1 MKRCGV
7 LLVNLGTPDKPEKNA
22 VRSYLREFLM
32 DKQVINLPYPLRFI
46 LVNLIIIPK
55 RLNKVTGLY
64 KSIWEEDSP
73 IRSILFKQAS
83 ALELRLQKQQDE
95 IWVEA
100 AMTYG
105 SPEIPQALK
114 KLIEKPIDHLFVLP
128 LYPQF
133 SYTTTTPVI
142 NRVKQALKRL
152 AYKGEYQIVE
162 HYFQHPLYI
171 EALAQQF
178 LERWERNNKPEVLV
192 LSYHGIPLS
201 YAEKGDPYLE
211 QCKQTTA
218 LIKSA
223 LKFSAVNILESF
235 QSRVTAEEWA
245 KPYTDELLLELAEQN
260 VRHLE
265 ISCPGFSADC
275 LETLD
280 EIAIEYK
287 KSYLEAGGESFFC
300 YPALNDS
307 DNHMRLL
314 EALVLERLPK
324 NAS

>member
-1 MKRCGV
+1 MKRCAV
-7 LLVNLGTPDKPEKNA
+7 LLVNLGTPDKPEKKA
-22 VRSYLREFLM
+22 VRAYLREFLM

-73 IRSILFKQAS
+73 IRSILFQQAS
-83 ALELRLQKQQDE
+83 ALELRLQKQRDKF
-95 IWVEA
+95 WVGA

-105 SPEIPQALK
+105 SPSIHQALK
-114 KLIEKPIDHLFVLP
+114 SLMEKDIDHLIVLP

-142 NRVKQALKRL
+142 KRVSRALKHLSFKGRL
-152 AYKGEYQIVE
+152 QIVE

-178 LERWERNNKPEVLV
+178 LTRWKTNIKPEALV

-211 QCKQTTA
+211 QCKQTTK

-223 LKFSAVNILESF
+223 LQSAQVNIFESF
-235 QSRVTAEEWA
+235 QSRVTSEEWA
-245 KPYTDELLLELAEQN
+245 KPYTDELLLALAEQKIA
-260 VRHLE
+260 HLE

-280 EIAIEYK
+280 EIAIEYQ
-287 KSYLEAGGESFFC
+287 KSYLEAGGESFYC

-307 DNHMRLL
+307 NNHIRLF
-314 EALVLERLPK
+314 EALILEQL
-324 NAS
+324 S